1 MHADDDLL
9 KNSKQAGKIICIAL
23 DYLTLLSDFT
33 DSFSP
38 FLTCQYQNSCLEESF
53 MKASLSEC
61 VSHCVVMPHPT
72 PPFPKFLEGATIEVD
87 QIHTHMRPLLMML
100 GDYRSLTLN
109 VVNRLTSVTRLF
121 PNSFNDK
128 FCDQMMVSYWH
139 ITRHYSSLSLLVL
152 SGIYSEMSRRS
163 YYICVTFR
171 LCFSQQ
177 HLRKWMEVVVLT
189 HKGGQRS
196 DGSVSASG
204 FPFACIRLQQG

>member
-1 MHADDDLL
+1 M
-9 KNSKQAGKIICIAL
+9 
-23 DYLTLLSDFT
+23 
-33 DSFSP
+33 
-38 FLTCQYQNSCLEESF
+38 CLIVW
-53 MKASLSEC
+53 LC
-61 VSHCVVMPHPT
+61 PT
-72 PPFPKFLEGATIEVD
+72 PPPPFPKFLEGATIEVD

-163 YYICVTFR
+163 YYTCVTFR

-204 FPFACIRLQQG
+204 LPFACIRLQQGWVSLLLRVSADSWCLYGDLHIFPNADIPLCDFLLGLKPLQSVL